1 MIGISQYGAYI
12 PPTRLALRAL
22 GGGPAGEGGPEKA
35 VAWNDEDAITM
46 AVAAASHCLRGTD
59 RDQVDALILAS
70 TSHSFKEKQ
79 GAALIARALSLR
91 RDVQTT
97 DLGSSTRSGLSALRA
112 ALDAVAAG
120 SAKRVLVIASD
131 CRMAAPGTPMEA
143 HLGDGAA
150 ALLIANQDVLA
161 EFEEGHAISDEIVDV
176 WRSESDAFSHSWED
190 RFVIQEGYQPR
201 LTEAVQGLFEKM
213 DLEARDFTKLALY
226 APDKRSHAGVCR
238 ALGLEPAQIQD
249 PLFGQLGNAGAA
261 FASLQLI
268 AALERAKAGDRIGVA
283 SYGDGAEA
291 LSFHASSA
299 ITQDGQRRGVAW
311 HLDRRRP
318 VGSYDQ
324 YLKAR
329 NLSTSEWPAAS
340 GPGLSATIH
349 FRERSADIAFCGQ
362 QCNACG
368 GIQFPAQRICER
380 CFARD
385 DFQSVPLAD
394 KIGHVLTYTMD
405 YFFPTPNPPT
415 LVGVCEIEGARV
427 YLQIVDCD
435 PESMTIGLPVEFTF
449 RRIHEAG
456 GRPNYYWKAKP
467 VPGEDIPDPGPS
479 PSS

>member
-1 MIGISQYGAYI
+1 
-12 PPTRLALRAL
+12 TRLALRAL
-22 GGGPAGEGGPEKA
+22 GGGPAKEGGPEKA

-46 AVAAASHCLRGTD
+46 AVAAGTHCLRGTD
-59 RDQVDALILAS
+59 RQEVDALILAS

-79 GAALIARALSLR
+79 GAAVIARALSLR

-112 ALDAVAAG
+112 ALDAVGAG
-120 SAKRVLVIASD
+120 SASRVLVIASD

-150 ALLIANQDVLA
+150 ALLIAKEDVMA
-161 EFEEGHAISDEIVDV
+161 EFEEGYAISDEIVDV

-201 LTEAVQGLFEKM
+201 LTEAVEGLFQKM
-213 DLEARDFTKLALY
+213 ALQATDFTKFALY

-238 ALGLEPAQIQD
+238 SLGLDPAQIQD

-268 AALERAKAGDRIGVA
+268 SALERAKADDRIGVA

-291 LSFHASSA
+291 LSFRVNEKISQA
-299 ITQDGQRRGVAW
+299 GPRRGVAW

-318 VGSYDQ
+318 IRSYDQ

-329 NLSTSEWPAAS
+329 NLSTSEWPTAA

-349 FRERSADIAFCGQ
+349 FRDRSDDIAFCGQ

-368 GIQFPAQRICER
+368 GVQFPAQRVCER
-380 CFARD
+380 CFSRD
-385 DFQSVPLAD
+385 DFHAIPLAD

-415 LVGVCEIEGARV
+415 LVAVCEIEGARA
-427 YLQIVDCD
+427 YLQIVDCE
-435 PESMTIGLPVEFTF
+435 PEGISIGLPVEFTF

-456 GRPNYYWKAKP
+456 GRPNYYWKARP
-467 VPGEDIPDPGPS
+467 VPGEDVPTES
-479 PSS
+479 KS

>member
-1 MIGISQYGAYI
+1 MIGISQYGAYV

-22 GGGPAGEGGPEKA
+22 GGGSTEGGGPEKA

-46 AVAAASHCLRGTD
+46 AVAAGRNCLRGTD
-59 RDQVDALILAS
+59 RQEIDGLIFAS
-70 TSHSFKEKQ
+70 TSHAFSEKQ

-112 ALDAVAAG
+112 AFDAVRAG
-120 SAKRVLVIASD
+120 SCRQVLVIASD

-150 ALLIANQDVLA
+150 ALLIANEEILA
-161 EFEEGHAISDEIVDV
+161 EFEEGYAISDEIVDV

-201 LTEAVQGLFEKM
+201 ISEAVNGLLQKM
-213 DLEARDFTKLALY
+213 GLGGSDFTKLALY
-226 APDKRSHAGVCR
+226 APDKRSHAQVCR
-238 ALGLEPAQIQD
+238 SLKLEPGQIQD
-249 PLFGQLGNAGAA
+249 PLFGQMGNAGAA

-268 AALERAKAGDRIGVA
+268 SALERAKAKDRIGVA
-283 SYGDGAEA
+283 GYGDGAEA
-291 LSFHASSA
+291 LSFRVQEPISGVGA
-299 ITQDGQRRGVAW
+299 RRGVAW

-329 NLSTSEWPAAS
+329 NLSASEWPTPT

-349 FRERSADIAFCGQ
+349 FRERNDDIAFCGQ

-368 GIQFPAQRICER
+368 GVQFPAQRICER

-385 DFQSVPLAD
+385 DFHTVALAE
-394 KIGHVLTYTMD
+394 KTGHVLTYTMD

-415 LVGVCEIEGARV
+415 LVAVCEIEGARA
-427 YLQIVDCD
+427 YLQIVDCAPD
-435 PESMTIGLPVEFTF
+435 DISIGLPVEFTF
-449 RRIHEAG
+449 RRIHESG
-456 GRPNYYWKAKP
+456 GRPNYYWKATP
-467 VPGEDIPDPGPS
+467 VPEEDAPPNKKR
-479 PSS
+479 